1 MRHYASVV
9 YATFNTNQCHCQ
21 CQSKIFSMAK
31 IAELLRSPQ
40 RRSRITIQI
49 TEELQT
55 ISFDKALTEI
65 QQEFIPLTS
74 NYGFVNY

>member
-1 MRHYASVV
+1 
-9 YATFNTNQCHCQ
+9 
-21 CQSKIFSMAK
+21 MAK